1 MQTNRE
7 PPLSRRRSVPP
18 PPTAS
23 GAHRTN
29 CLSLCRFGINP
40 FLNSPKRCR
49 PRPPT
54 DHSPFPGPTNEPRI
68 RPATFSES
76 HKESTRRSSSSPVF
90 HPLHSRVGACGAR
103 GRRRGSLSFGFE
115 ALSISLRSILG
126 GDDNLLQSRPPTAP
140 LGPSPTPPYPSKN
153 PPPTPKRTRI
163 HYLPPA
169 SLPRLTRKLPRHA
182 APGGLTRVQGLALI
196 LTACS
201 VNAPR
206 HRQKGSSLGTAPSSV
221 IAPGMQTMYRTPRTT
236 RSFLCDGSSRD
247 SGRTRGGDR
256 LSGLR
261 GGVLA
266 SNLFQIPWLLHT
278 KVMQQGFK
286 HLPSPSGIF
295 SSIHEHSVA

>member
-126 GDDNLLQSRPPTAP
+126 GDDNLLQSRPPTDP
-140 LGPSPTPPYPSKN
+140 LGPSPTLPPYPSKN

-206 HRQKGSSLGTAPSSV
+206 HRQKDQAWALHQVGSPRECRPCTARRGQRGHFCV
-221 IAPGMQTMYRTPRTT
+221 MGAAATVEGREEGIVCQ
-236 RSFLCDGSSRD
+236 GSGEGS
-247 SGRTRGGDR
+247 
-256 LSGLR
+256 
-261 GGVLA
+261 
-266 SNLFQIPWLLHT
+266 
-278 KVMQQGFK
+278 
-286 HLPSPSGIF
+286 
-295 SSIHEHSVA
+295 